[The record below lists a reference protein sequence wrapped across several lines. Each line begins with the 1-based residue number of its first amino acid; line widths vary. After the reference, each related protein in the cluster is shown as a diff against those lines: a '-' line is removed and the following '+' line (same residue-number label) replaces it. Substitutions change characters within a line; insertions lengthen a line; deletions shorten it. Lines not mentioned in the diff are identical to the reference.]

1 MKKWCVVLG
10 VSILAGSLTGCLSK
24 PDTAETT
31 QQTAARKVIDILK
44 KNYAFSPDTAIGY
57 DKIGKI
63 PMPTQII
70 AYTIANLMD
79 NGVVKRTDDEKY
91 YFDQKAWD
99 KVVRKV
105 NFAYAGL
112 LGIPVIA
119 LLFVL
124 LLQYLLK

>member
-1 MKKWCVVLG
+1 MAKKG
-10 VSILAGSLTGCLSK
+10 K
-24 PDTAETT
+24 TT

-91 YFDQKAWD
+91 YFDQKALD

>member
-1 MKKWCVVLG
+1 
-10 VSILAGSLTGCLSK
+10 
-24 PDTAETT
+24 
-31 QQTAARKVIDILK
+31 
-44 KNYAFSPDTAIGY
+44 
-57 DKIGKI
+57 
-63 PMPTQII
+63 MPTQII

-124 LLQYLLK
+124 LLQYLLKIEVEKCFYLTY

>member
-1 MKKWCVVLG
+1 MAKKG
-10 VSILAGSLTGCLSK
+10 K
-24 PDTAETT
+24 TA

-44 KNYAFSPDTAIGY
+44 KNYALSPDTAIGY
-57 DKIGKI
+57 DKIAKI
-63 PMPTQII
+63 PLPTQII

-79 NGVVKRTDDEKY
+79 NGVVKRTEDEKY

-105 NFAYAGL
+105 NFGYVGL

-119 LLFVL
+119 LLVVL

>member
-1 MKKWCVVLG
+1 
-10 VSILAGSLTGCLSK
+10 
-24 PDTAETT
+24 
-31 QQTAARKVIDILK
+31 
-44 KNYAFSPDTAIGY
+44 
-57 DKIGKI
+57 
-63 PMPTQII
+63 MPTQII

>member
-1 MKKWCVVLG
+1 
-10 VSILAGSLTGCLSK
+10 
-24 PDTAETT
+24 
-31 QQTAARKVIDILK
+31 
-44 KNYAFSPDTAIGY
+44 
-57 DKIGKI
+57 
-63 PMPTQII
+63 
-70 AYTIANLMD
+70 MD